1 MNEGEATISRAEHK
15 VTAAR
20 TSDPFDRLLSSLI
33 GLPNGAHTK
42 PAVIQAID
50 FYGNATSYIVQTV
63 RTDES
68 VTAFV
73 TQVSAA
79 GSVRSILPS
88 AVLAVIDRQRE
99 SITTKLRRRHGRRI
113 AEARKAAGIEPGFM
127 KQKNA
132 TKVSRRA

>member
-1 MNEGEATISRAEHK
+1 MDDESQGNGRAAHK

-20 TSDPFDRLLSSLI
+20 TSDPFDRMLSGMI

-42 PAVIQAID
+42 PTVVQAID
-50 FYGNATSYIVQTV
+50 FYGNATSYIIQMV

-73 TQVSAA
+73 TQVSAQ
-79 GSVRSILPS
+79 GSVRSILPA

-99 SITTKLRRRHGRRI
+99 SITAKLRRRHGRRI
-113 AEARKAAGIEPGFM
+113 AEERKAAGIEPGFM
-127 KQKNA
+127 KHKHA
-132 TKVSRRA
+132 PKIGH